1 MAEIKMSVNHETDAV
16 IGSSALRGELGGNQR
31 CESVNEKAMKAER
44 KRLGKE
50 TIECYEL
57 PRPL

>member
-1 MAEIKMSVNHETDAV
+1 MSVNHETDAI

-57 PRPL
+57 PRHL